1 MALKYNTEPFAGSC
15 RRRLHL
21 HCKHRSR
28 GVFYFFITGIF
39 QGRYLLFLT
48 ILYIMGLISCAGPL
62 LSFLH
67 PPPPPPPGSIYR
79 SHELFIKVWPE
90 IMADNASTVELD
102 SIWRYRRKVKE
113 QRPCLNATSRQ
124 QSAPPVL
131 QRYLVVDANGG
142 LNQQRSS
149 ICNAVALAGLLNAT
163 LVIPHFD
170 LHNVWKDPR
179 QVPYYREFLKFLSIL
194 LHDSLIFMIRD
205 KLKRFCRV
213 ILCSNCD
220 DYYVHHTSNLNE
232 FADIYDE
239 DHFISSLKDY
249 VLVVRD
255 LPNELMESY
264 NFSINNIPTIRVQ
277 AWASSRFYLDEIYP
291 VLQETRVI
299 RISPFANR
307 LAASIPPHIQYL
319 RCLANYKALRFSS
332 NIMSLAKEIVNRMA
346 SKSLNSS
353 GKYVSV
359 HLRFEEDMVAFSC
372 CAYDGGEA
380 EKSEM
385 DAIREK
391 GWGKKFMSKNRID
404 EPGVN
409 RVNGRCPMTPVEVGM
424 MLRGMGF
431 SNNTPIYLASA
442 KIYKEE
448 KNLKPLRQMFP
459 LLHTKESLATADEL
473 APLQGFSS
481 RLAALDYMVCLLS
494 EVFVT
499 TQGGNFPHFLMGH
512 RRFLFNGHAKTIMP
526 DKSKLVVL
534 FQNTSLSWDSF
545 KDHMDSMLAES
556 DRKSIMVPRV
566 KKSTRKGSIFL
577 NPLPE
582 CRCLWESHNLSTPSN
597 LF

>member
-21 HCKHRSR
+21 HCKHRNR
-28 GVFYFFITGIF
+28 GIFYFFITGIF

-124 QSAPPVL
+124 QSGISSPPVL

-163 LVIPHFD
+163 LVIPRFD

-179 QVPYYREFLKFLSIL
+179 QVPYYREFLKFFSIL
-194 LHDSLIFMIRD
+194 RHDSLIFMIRD
-205 KLKRFCRV
+205 
-213 ILCSNCD
+213 
-220 DYYVHHTSNLNE
+220 NE

-346 SKSLNSS
+346 STSLNSS

-372 CAYDGGEA
+372 CTYDGGEA

-391 GWGKKFMSKNRID
+391 GWGKKFMSKNRIY

-448 KNLKPLRQMFP
+448 KNLKPLQQMFP

-512 RRFLFNGHAKTIMP
+512 RRFLYNGHAKTIMP

-534 FQNTSLSWDSF
+534 LQNTSLSWDSF

-582 CRCLWESHNLSTPSN
+582 CRCLWGSHNLSTPSN